1 MKHLPVAIAILVCA
15 LTFLPH
21 TNTATGPVATALA
34 TASRQDKATLRDI
47 YTALADK
54 TAEDHGAKITTVGM
68 WREWHS
74 EVLRWAATKLKGKYP
89 GLDTAVE
96 KVLAQHFSLD
106 DVAMSQQ
113 MVDKI
118 QAGCREVAK
127 QSE

>member
-1 MKHLPVAIAILVCA
+1 MA
-15 LTFLPH
+15 
-21 TNTATGPVATALA
+21 G
-34 TASRQDKATLRDI
+34 ASREDRSTLRGI

-54 TAEDHGAKITTVGM
+54 TAEDRGSRITTVGM

-74 EVLRWAATKLKGKYP
+74 ESLRWAATKLKGKHP
-89 GLDTAVE
+89 GLDAAVE
-96 KVLAQHFSLD
+96 KVLATHFSLD

-118 QAGCREVAK
+118 QAACMEVAK